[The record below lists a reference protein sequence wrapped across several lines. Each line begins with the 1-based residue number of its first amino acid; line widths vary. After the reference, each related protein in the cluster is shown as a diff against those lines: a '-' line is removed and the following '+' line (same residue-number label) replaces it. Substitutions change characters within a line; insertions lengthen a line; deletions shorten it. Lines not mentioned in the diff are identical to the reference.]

1 MQALLDLVAVCL
13 SDLVQVAHLVAAE
26 SWRWLLVWLSPATLV
41 RCLLVLVFRKLAA
54 AVM

>member
-1 MQALLDLVAVCL
+1 MQAVLDLVAVCL
-13 SDLVQVAHLVAAE
+13 SDLVQVVHLVAAE

-41 RCLLVLVFRKLAA
+41 RCLLVLVFRNLAA

>member
-13 SDLVQVAHLVAAE
+13 SHLVQVAHLVAAE

-41 RCLLVLVFRKLAA
+41 RCLLVPVFRKLAA
-54 AVM
+54 AVV

>member
-1 MQALLDLVAVCL
+1 MQALLDLVAVCP
-13 SDLVQVAHLVAAE
+13 SDLVQVARLVAAE

-41 RCLLVLVFRKLAA
+41 RCLLVPVFRKLAA